1 MNIKLKRINDAVH
14 LQAENEQGNVVDIDG
29 SDAIGGQE
37 KGARPMQL
45 LLMGLGG
52 CSSMDV
58 LSILS
63 KQKVVL
69 EDYDVNINADRDTDN
84 TPSLFNKINVEFIF
98 KGEIG
103 EKELKK
109 IKRAVDL
116 SMNKY
121 CSVTKIMEKTATID
135 YSITINE
142 EAISLS

>member
-58 LSILS
+58 LSILT

>member
-69 EDYDVNINADRDTDN
+69 EDYDVNINAERDTDN
-84 TPSLFNKINVEFIF
+84 TPSLFTKINVAFIF